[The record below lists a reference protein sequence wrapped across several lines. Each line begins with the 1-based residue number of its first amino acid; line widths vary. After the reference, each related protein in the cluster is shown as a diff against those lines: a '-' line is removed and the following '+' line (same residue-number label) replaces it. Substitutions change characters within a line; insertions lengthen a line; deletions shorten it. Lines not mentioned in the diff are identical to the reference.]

1 MRTPPR
7 IRPLAQSRR
16 SPYGGG
22 RVPSYASGGH
32 EYAVG
37 LFGLSENAAF
47 LFSLHALGYL
57 GARGLRRAAAEG

>member
-16 SPYGGG
+16 SPFGGG

-32 EYAVG
+32 QYAVS

-47 LFSLHALGYL
+47 LFPLHVVAY
-57 GARGLRRAAAEG
+57 ARRHSAMGTRP